1 MPASDKPFPRPV
13 LRLADWSSLVLS
25 LNWVYESPVP
35 PDGQGKRSN
44 PDLSA
49 WLLLRGSVRVR
60 FKGRAVLTAAAG
72 DWVLL
77 PVGERVQNF
86 SEDAVLLSVCWK
98 ANWPD
103 GRALFDHGLPV
114 VVASSSFP
122 ALRDVAEKLL
132 DFSRT
137 QLQDDPLPTWRLR
150 ASVRVAAE
158 TFLESKRLLLEW
170 QQQVI
175 RVLAAQQVY
184 PSLHEV
190 PDERVLLALEH
201 LDYLPLR
208 HAVKVDKVASQ
219 VGLSTSQLNRL
230 FARYLGHTP
239 KAHLHLR
246 RISEARHLL
255 QSGDM
260 PVKEVAYQ
268 VGFSSQSAFC
278 HWFTQQVGCTP
289 TRFAKQ
295 QAPPGDGFVA
305 TQA

>member
-1 MPASDKPFPRPV
+1 MPQVDKTLSRPV
-13 LRLADWSSLVLS
+13 LRLADWSSLVIA
-25 LNWVYESPVP
+25 LNWVYQSPVP

-49 WLLLRGSVRVR
+49 WLLLQGTVRVR
-60 FKGRAVLTAAAG
+60 IRSSSVLDAGAG

-77 PVGERVQNF
+77 PVGERVQTF
-86 SEDAVLLSVCWK
+86 SQDAVLLSVCWK

-114 VVASSSFP
+114 VLPSADFP
-122 ALRDVAEKLL
+122 ALREVAQRLL

-137 QLQDDPLPTWRLR
+137 HLQDDPLPTWRLR

-158 TFLESKRLLLEW
+158 TFLESKRLLLQW
-170 QQQVI
+170 QQEVI
-175 RVLAAQQVY
+175 RALAARQVF
-184 PSLHEV
+184 PSLHEL

-201 LDYLPLR
+201 LEYLPLR
-208 HAVKVDKVASQ
+208 HAVKMDSVASQ

-239 KAHLHLR
+239 KAHLHQR

-255 QSGDM
+255 QSGDV

-289 TRFAKQ
+289 TRFSKQ
-295 QAPPGDGFVA
+295 QAASGDGFVA
-305 TQA
+305 TGA